1 MIVELTL
8 GNTELQYIKSIFVKS
23 FKQTINAIIAK
34 YIKGAARLDVTAV
47 GYLEV
52 GARSISIRL
61 DDEKAEFIRA
71 NFVANKAYTVRAII
85 NFVAKQATN
94 KQ

>member
-1 MIVELTL
+1 MIISLTL
-8 GNTELQYIKSIFVKS
+8 GDKELQYIDKVFVKS

-47 GYLEV
+47 GRFEA
-52 GARSISIRL
+52 GARFIVIRL
-61 DDEKAEFIRA
+61 DDENAEFVRA
-71 NFVANKAYTVRAII
+71 NFVANNAYTVRAII